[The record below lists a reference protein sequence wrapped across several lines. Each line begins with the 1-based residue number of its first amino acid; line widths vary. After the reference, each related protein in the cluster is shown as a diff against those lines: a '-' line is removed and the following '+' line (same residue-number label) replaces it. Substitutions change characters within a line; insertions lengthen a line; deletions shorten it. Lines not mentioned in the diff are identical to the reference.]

1 MFKSVDGTRGVVL
14 GPHKSFNT
22 VNKNT
27 GHVTMSTYFADPVAQ
42 YRKLCEVR
50 SNIGFLGV
58 TKEDLNFDLENLKP
72 TESEICGQSEDVL
85 SLKISPAEESTG
97 VYLKRNVLQKQFDSS
112 MK

>member
-1 MFKSVDGTRGVVL
+1 MDGTRGVVL